1 MHKIV
6 LTSDRLKS
14 SFAEELAE
22 VSGENVLECYQ
33 CGKCTAGCPLAFS
46 MDLLPHEVMRM
57 AQLNQEEL
65 ILNSKTIWV
74 CVSCLNC
81 QEICPMEIGIPNV
94 MEALRT
100 IVLRRTE
107 DKVCPDKL
115 KPELVTDAPQMALV
129 SGMRKFTL

>member
-14 SFAEELAE
+14 PFADELSD
-22 VSGENVLECYQ
+22 VSGENVLDCYQ
-33 CGKCTAGCPLAFS
+33 CGKCTAGCPLAFA

-57 AQLNQEEL
+57 LQLNQEEL
-65 ILNSKTIWV
+65 VLNSKTIWV

-81 QEICPMEIGIPNV
+81 QEICPKEIGIPNV

-100 IVLRRTE
+100 IALRRGE
-107 DKVCPDKL
+107 DRVCPDKL
-115 KPELVTDAPQMALV
+115 AKTFVEDAPQMALV